1 MLDAG
6 GGFPLPTFS
15 TRAWGAAPESFPR
28 VQRGLD
34 ERFSSAFNSDIVRAI
49 LTPGK
54 AAILYHAG
62 AGRGLAA
69 NLVAPVRR
77 HLENA
82 HWEVIAAL
90 PTRAPRHGQEELVP
104 HLAGHCDFLVVIA
117 GDGTLREICTGL
129 GNIGVSIPIGLVPTG
144 NANVVA
150 RDQGIPLEPEHAI
163 ALLTAGRIR
172 HLDVGT
178 LRFDTRSKEVS
189 IFLALV
195 EIGFG
200 ARVVHLTQRLRNG
213 WLNSL
218 YRRWGDPVYV
228 TAALGALLSP
238 AERVFRIYAD
248 SAAAAHQHKAAV
260 FANTRCYAK
269 GWAVAPE
276 ARMDDGR
283 LDLVTR
289 RKSGPGVLL
298 RTINAARSA
307 RRPAPAFSV
316 YSQGQRFRCESQTP
330 LVAQMDGDPLPAL
343 KWIEVGIVPGCLRL
357 MTPS

>member
-1 MLDAG
+1 M
-6 GGFPLPTFS
+6 
-15 TRAWGAAPESFPR
+15 
-28 VQRGLD
+28 
-34 ERFSSAFNSDIVRAI
+34 
-49 LTPGK
+49 TPGK
-54 AAILYHAG
+54 AAIVYHAG
-62 AGRGLAA
+62 AGRGQAS

-90 PTRAPRHGQEELVP
+90 PTRAPRHAQDELVP
-104 HLAGHCDFLVVIA
+104 LIAGRCDLLVVIA

-129 GNIGVSIPIGLVPTG
+129 CDMGVSIPIGLVPTG

-163 ALLTAGRIR
+163 ALLTGGRIR

-178 LRFDTRSKEVS
+178 LRFDTRSKEVL
-189 IFLALV
+189 IFLAMV

-200 ARVVHLTQRLRNG
+200 ARVVHLTERLRNG
-213 WLNSL
+213 WLYPL

-228 TAALGALLSP
+228 TAALSALLSP
-238 AERVFRIYAD
+238 AEKAFRIYPD
-248 SAAAAHQHKAAV
+248 TAAASHLHKAAV

-269 GWAVAPE
+269 GWAVAPD

-289 RKSGPGVLL
+289 RQSGPGVIL
-298 RTINAARSA
+298 RTFNAARSA
-307 RRPAPAFSV
+307 RRSSTAFSG
-316 YSQGQRFRCESQTP
+316 YHQGQRFRCESQTP

-343 KWIEVGIVPGCLRL
+343 KWIEVGIIPGCLRL